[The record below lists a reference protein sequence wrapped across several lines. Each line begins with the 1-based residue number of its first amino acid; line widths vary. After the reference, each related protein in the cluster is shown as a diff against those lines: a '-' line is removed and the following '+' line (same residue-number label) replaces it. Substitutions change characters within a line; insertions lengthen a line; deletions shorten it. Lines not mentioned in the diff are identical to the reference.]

1 MQANDAIG
9 GRLPHQSDRY
19 PCAGKAE
26 TNWFNRAEL
35 EALALAYLRLA
46 EQADRNAK
54 TDVVY
59 EPPLMQQQHPPR
71 VEQQQQQSQQQPE
84 AQRQTSLGND
94 GTE

>member
-1 MQANDAIG
+1 MPSGDDYRIKAIDIHAQAK
-9 GRLPHQSDRY
+9 L
-19 PCAGKAE
+19 E

>member
-1 MQANDAIG
+1 MPSGDDYRIKAIDIHAQAK
-9 GRLPHQSDRY
+9 P
-19 PCAGKAE
+19 E

-71 VEQQQQQSQQQPE
+71 VEFS
-84 AQRQTSLGND
+84 ATAAVSAAARGSATNIVGQRR
-94 GTE
+94 